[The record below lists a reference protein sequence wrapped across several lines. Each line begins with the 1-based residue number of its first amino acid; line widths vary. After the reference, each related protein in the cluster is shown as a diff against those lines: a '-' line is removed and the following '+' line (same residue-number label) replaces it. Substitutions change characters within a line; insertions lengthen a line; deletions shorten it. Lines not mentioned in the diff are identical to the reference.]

1 MPLCRQSL
9 HEIPTTGGY
18 CSICAVCQICE
29 KQISAIELDWCY
41 RRAAAGGSGGH
52 GEVTFEH
59 PSCFS
64 TADRE
69 SLANKTIEIPQHL
82 FDKLNAARLLFEP
95 SPDLSRSTNEKQ
107 AELFLVPWLVDMDYE
122 NLCLFLVRLE
132 SIASATMLAIGRSHK
147 DIDVSLRERDSAKFQ
162 ESETQRRKHQDVA
175 PVTHARTERKQL
187 SKEERLIDKYISMG
201 LSPENARSF
210 VAEAIAKGKARS
222 QEGNK

>member
-9 HEIPTTGGY
+9 HEIPTSGGY
-18 CSICAVCQICE
+18 CSTCAHCSICG

-41 RRAAAGGSGGH
+41 QRSINGKT
-52 GEVTFEH
+52 EVTFEH
-59 PSCFS
+59 PGCFS

-147 DIDVSLRERDSAKFQ
+147 DIDLSLKERDTARFKESERERQ
-162 ESETQRRKHQDVA
+162 KHSD
-175 PVTHARTERKQL
+175 PSPRTHANTEKRQL
-187 SKEERLIDKYISMG
+187 TKAEKSIEKFISMG
-201 LSPENARSF
+201 FSRADAESF

-222 QEGNK
+222 QEDTK